1 MRSSVVGSVTWFCL
15 LSCFTMATATAGEQ
29 GVGSSGG
36 GPRSTFVSDPE
47 DPSNLLT
54 SGIPERRAQRE
65 SLLPVS
71 PLKLL
76 HDATD
81 QAKDGIYRATHLK
94 LGLTL
99 NHLFQGLSE
108 ALPGEDDAGTATDVD
123 FV

>member
-1 MRSSVVGSVTWFCL
+1 MRRLILPLAVVGL
-15 LSCFTMATATAGEQ
+15 LCCFTMTTATADAQ
-29 GVGSSGG
+29 GVESSGG
-36 GPRSTFVSDPE
+36 GPRSTFGSDPE